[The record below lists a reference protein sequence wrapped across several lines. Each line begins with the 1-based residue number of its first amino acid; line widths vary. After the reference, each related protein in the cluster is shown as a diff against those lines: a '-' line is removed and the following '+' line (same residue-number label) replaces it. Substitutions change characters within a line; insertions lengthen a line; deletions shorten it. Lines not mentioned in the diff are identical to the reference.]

1 MEEKNAQALLGGNAP
16 QEKGAP
22 PGDRDVRERKNRLL
36 AALCCVCL
44 LAAAAGAFLA
54 LQRLAVPAE
63 PAGTLELDENAAIG
77 LLPGVDVAQRQ
88 AELQQQLDESMIA
101 FSINTSPV
109 FERGGSEGNLMLENP
124 AGNAKLLVVELY
136 LDETEELVYQTKAL
150 PAGSYI
156 ENARLD
162 KLLEPGE
169 YPATAYFKAYREDDH
184 SYIGQVGAAL
194 TIYVLT

>member
-1 MEEKNAQALLGGNAP
+1 MEEQNIQTLPGGSAP
-16 QEKGAP
+16 AETSPP
-22 PGDRDVRERKNRLL
+22 PGDKPVKERKRRLL
-36 AALCCVCL
+36 AALCAVCL
-44 LAAAAGAFLA
+44 LAAGTGTFLA
-54 LQRLAVPAE
+54 LQR
-63 PAGTLELDENAAIG
+63 PAGDSLELDENATLG
-77 LLPGVDVAQRQ
+77 LLPGIDVAQRQ

-124 AGNAKLLVVELY
+124 ESNAKLLVVELY
-136 LDETEELVYQTKAL
+136 LDETQELIYQTKAL

>member
-1 MEEKNAQALLGGNAP
+1 MEEKNTQTLPEENTPKKEETPPG
-16 QEKGAP
+16 EKGTQK
-22 PGDRDVRERKNRLL
+22 RKSRLL
-36 AALCCVCL
+36 AAVCAVCL

-54 LQRLAVPAE
+54 LRDR
-63 PAGTLELDENAAIG
+63 GGSLELDENATIG
-77 LLPGVDVAQRQ
+77 LLPGIDAAQRQ
-88 AELQQQLDESMIA
+88 AELQQLLDESMIA
-101 FSINTSPV
+101 FSINTNPV

-124 AGNAKLLVVELY
+124 ANNAKLIVVELY
-136 LDETEELVYQTKAL
+136 LDGTEELIYQTKAL

-194 TIYVLT
+194 TIHVLT

>member
-1 MEEKNAQALLGGNAP
+1 MEEKNTQTILGENAP
-16 QEKGAP
+16 KKEESP
-22 PGDRDVRERKNRLL
+22 PEEGTVKKRNGRLL
-36 AALCCVCL
+36 AAMCVVCL
-44 LAAAAGAFLA
+44 LAAAAGAFLT
-54 LQRLAVPAE
+54 LR
-63 PAGTLELDENAAIG
+63 GSGDSLELDQNATMG

-109 FERGGSEGNLMLENP
+109 FENGGSEGNLMLENP
-124 AGNAKLLVVELY
+124 ANNAKLIVVELY
-136 LDETEELVYQTKAL
+136 LNETEELIYQTKAL

-184 SYIGQVGAAL
+184 TYIGQVGAAL
-194 TIYVLT
+194 TLHILT

>member
-1 MEEKNAQALLGGNAP
+1 MEEKNTQTIPGEDAP
-16 QEKGAP
+16 KKEETS
-22 PGDRDVRERKNRLL
+22 PGEGTARKRNSRLL
-36 AALCCVCL
+36 AALFIVCL
-44 LAAAAGAFLA
+44 LAAAAGTFLT
-54 LQRLAVPAE
+54 LR
-63 PAGTLELDENAAIG
+63 GSGDSLELDQNATMG

-109 FERGGSEGNLMLENP
+109 FENGGSEGNLMLENP
-124 AGNAKLLVVELY
+124 ANNAKLIVVELY
-136 LDETEELVYQTKAL
+136 LNETEELIYQTKAL

-184 SYIGQVGAAL
+184 TYIGQVGAAL
-194 TIYVLT
+194 TLRILT

>member
-1 MEEKNAQALLGGNAP
+1 MEAKNTQTILGEDALKK
-16 QEKGAP
+16 EETS
-22 PGDRDVRERKNRLL
+22 PGEGTAKKRNSRLL
-36 AALCCVCL
+36 AALFALCL
-44 LAAAAGAFLA
+44 LAAATGAFLA
-54 LQRLAVPAE
+54 LR
-63 PAGTLELDENAAIG
+63 GSGDSLELDQNATMG

-109 FERGGSEGNLMLENP
+109 FENGGSEGNLMLENP
-124 AGNAKLLVVELY
+124 ANNAKLIVVELY
-136 LDETEELVYQTKAL
+136 LNETEELIYQTKAL

-156 ENARLD
+156 ENVRLD

-184 SYIGQVGAAL
+184 TYIGQVGAAL
-194 TIYVLT
+194 TLYVLT

>member
-1 MEEKNAQALLGGNAP
+1 MEEKNTQTLPGENALKKAETLPG
-16 QEKGAP
+16 EGAAKK
-22 PGDRDVRERKNRLL
+22 RKSRLL
-36 AALCCVCL
+36 AAMCVACL
-44 LAAAAGAFLA
+44 LAAAVGVFLA
-54 LQRLAVPAE
+54 LRGP
-63 PAGTLELDENAAIG
+63 GDSLELDENATIG
-77 LLPGVDVAQRQ
+77 LLPGIDVAQRQ

-101 FSINTSPV
+101 FSINTNPV

-124 AGNAKLLVVELY
+124 ANNAKLIVVELY
-136 LDETEELVYQTKAL
+136 LNETEELVYQTKAL

-194 TIYVLT
+194 TIHVLT